1 MLAMEYCG
9 IQRNGYKDK
18 MKRYIIITSIFKST
32 EAVDAFSKLDSSNTI
47 VVGDKKSPAE
57 YNNNRVNFLSVENQT
72 ALGYALSKDLPF
84 NHYCRKNIGYLY
96 AIKTG
101 ADLIIDT
108 DDDNIPYSH
117 WSFPDFDGEFDL
129 ISSGLGF
136 INIYAL
142 FTEQDI
148 WPRGLP
154 LNKIRSSKLSDFYPP
169 CSCKVGIWQGLVDG
183 DPDVDAIYRLLSDTP
198 CIFNK
203 RKPIV
208 LGKGT
213 ISPFNTQNTAF
224 RKELFPLLYIPAT
237 VTFRFTDILRSYV
250 AQPIMWLYNYYLGFT
265 GATVKQVRNPHDY
278 MKDFESEI
286 PCFLQGEE
294 VLEIVSRQISSSY
307 SICDNLTIAY
317 EELYKHGIVEKKEM
331 SLVNSW
337 INDLQ

>member
-1 MLAMEYCG
+1 MDTK
-9 IQRNGYKDK
+9 IKVN
-18 MKRYIIITSIFKST
+18 RYIIITSIFQPT
-32 EAVDAFSKLDSSNTI
+32 AAVNAFSQLESSNII
-47 VVGDKKSPAE
+47 VVGDKKSPPE
-57 YNNNRVNFLSVENQT
+57 YNNKKVNFLSVENQT
-72 ALGYALSKDLPF
+72 SLGYKLSKDLPF

-96 AIKTG
+96 AIKAG
-101 ADLIIDT
+101 ADIIIDT
-108 DDDNIPYSH
+108 DDDNIPYPH
-117 WSFPDFDGEFDL
+117 WSFPDFDGEYDS

-136 INIYAL
+136 INVYSL
-142 FTEQDI
+142 FTEQYI

-154 LNKIRSSKLSDFYPP
+154 LNKIRSSGLTGFHHTVNRN
-169 CSCKVGIWQGLVDG
+169 VGIWQGLVDG

-203 RKPIV
+203 RKPVV

-250 AQPIMWLYNYYLGFT
+250 AQPIMWLYDYSLGFT
-265 GATVKQVRNPHDY
+265 GATVTQVRNPHDY
-278 MKDFESEI
+278 MMDFKSEI

-294 VLEIVSRQISSSY
+294 VLEIVSKQISSSF
-307 SICDNLTIAY
+307 SMSDNLNIAY
-317 EELYKHGIVEKKEM
+317 EELYKHGIVEKKEIV
-331 SLVNSW
+331 LVNSW